1 MLYLFLLLVV
11 CFLRV
16 GGGIPAAL
24 YNKLYQIISSAK
36 LPTAQKTSP
45 LMHYLTLCWFN
56 MGVLLFLARKGLSL
70 ECWICNGIELDC
82 TGTLKKCSSIFDS
95 CAIVQSYNIRGQQY
109 VLKTCKQST
118 TCYEGFTAIK
128 FAEGETVFTKVSC
141 CKGNGC
147 NKAAPPLPDV
157 NMTANGRK
165 CRGCFAINRQR
176 CFAQAVA
183 HCEGDQQY
191 CSDVSGFAE
200 VPSPIFAGN
209 SSLPHS
215 HLLSPRPHSSPEIS
229 FGTEHIYQGVCE
241 ALSYGAILVKYI
253 GASGV
258 HEAISVACAF
268 PKSLPSSLPKF
279 SKKKPLPLPQ
289 IVCLSFTELN
299 NQNLAMLSKSRS
311 QTQ

>member
-1 MLYLFLLLVV
+1 MVCGLVSGV
-11 CFLRV
+11 QQQLEGDQFP
-16 GGGIPAAL
+16 IPAMNAMIFPS
-24 YNKLYQIISSAK
+24 NKANEAEADIMIVDIISPRMEGTEK
-36 LPTAQKTSP
+36 LVWLSKHLMPAISLLATFACSP
-45 LMHYLTLCWFN
+45 SNLTLS
-56 MGVLLFLARKGLSL
+56 LF
-70 ECWICNGIELDC
+70 IP
-82 TGTLKKCSSIFDS
+82 
-95 CAIVQSYNIRGQQY
+95 
-109 VLKTCKQST
+109 
-118 TCYEGFTAIK
+118 FT
-128 FAEGETVFTKVSC
+128 V
-141 CKGNGC
+141 
-147 NKAAPPLPDV
+147 PDV

-183 HCEGDQQY
+183 HCEGDQHY

-279 SKKKPLPLPQ
+279 SKKPLPLPQ

-299 NQNLAMLSKSRS
+299 NQNLAMLSKNRS
-311 QTQ
+311 QTQWILGEEEARLAYMGMLGPQIESSHIQPESWKGFISDPCKAGLGNWIWLKVWIQKWSAPQ

>member
-1 MLYLFLLLVV
+1 
-11 CFLRV
+11 
-16 GGGIPAAL
+16 
-24 YNKLYQIISSAK
+24 
-36 LPTAQKTSP
+36 
-45 LMHYLTLCWFN
+45 MHYLTLHWFN
-56 MGVLLFLARKGLSL
+56 MGMLLFLARKGLSL

-118 TCYEGFTAIK
+118 SCYEGFTAIK

-183 HCEGDQQY
+183 HCEGDQHY

-200 VPSPIFAGN
+200 VPSPIFAGSPALVIAIAFKGCVN
-209 SSLPHS
+209 KAFCDAHYEGVFHTSMLVVTARGHCQLASFMVRAAPQFFGLFLRALVG
-215 HLLSPRPHSSPEIS
+215 LL
-229 FGTEHIYQGVCE
+229 
-241 ALSYGAILVKYI
+241 
-253 GASGV
+253 
-258 HEAISVACAF
+258 
-268 PKSLPSSLPKF
+268 
-279 SKKKPLPLPQ
+279 
-289 IVCLSFTELN
+289 
-299 NQNLAMLSKSRS
+299 LAMNFA
-311 QTQ
+311 